1 MTERRG
7 MQITNIFLFFLI
19 FPISLE
25 GCCEGNHKKKTTGLQ
40 QNIHQH
46 YRAVE
51 GEMFMMPCLKSV
63 SQVVW
68 SSTGEQNE
76 RLSFDCGS
84 KFLAEAKH
92 SGNYTC
98 LTCGSK
104 LSLHLQ
110 VVEKN
115 SLGCQSEES
124 SVILFISRGGVIYC
138 PGFNCSDNTDVI
150 WYKDNKYVSEQPRH
164 SCEENGQLH
173 LCQVKEKDTGQ
184 YFCDRKIIEQGVRW
198 VFKRAVHVTA
208 MFNVSR
214 STPTIVYPTVN
225 TTEEVELGQSHTLE
239 CVVHSP
245 IELKV
250 VAVVQWYM
258 HHGGNMENMT
268 LLHMKEQRMKKVT
281 HAFLEVTG
289 RVVVTPQHLN
299 HRYTCIASNS
309 FGKTNVTIQL
319 KKKMKVI
326 LPSLGGPIVCL
337 LLVAGLGIILHIKW
351 LEVKLIYRSHFQ
363 HGKHNG
369 DEKEFDVF
377 LSYVGSLPSAEVE
390 GGFTISSK
398 EACLSSM
405 DLLNSEEGKA
415 TQRPEVQL
423 PQVLEDQWGYRLC
436 LLERDVLPGGAYTND
451 VVLAIHRSQM
461 LICLLSADYLSNN
474 NAVFVLESGVQAL
487 LQNSTLKLLLI
498 WTSRASSLIQ
508 PDPPLP
514 TLVQRAL
521 KVLPSM
527 DWTSGKTAGVS
538 SNFWRSLREA
548 MPNHRVS
555 DVSHAGPL
563 DCLTKTSVTEFSE
576 FV

>member
-1 MTERRG
+1 
-7 MQITNIFLFFLI
+7 MQTTNVFLLFFI

-25 GCCEGNHKKKTTGLQ
+25 GCCEENHKKKTTGLQ

-68 SSTGEQNE
+68 SRTGEQNE

-124 SVILFISRGGVIYC
+124 SVILVMFRGGVVDC
-138 PGFNCSDNTDVI
+138 PGINCSDNTDVI
-150 WYKDNKYVSEQPRH
+150 WYKDNKYVSEQPRE
-164 SCEENGQLH
+164 SWEKNGQLH
-173 LCQVKEKDTGQ
+173 LEQVKEKDTGQ
-184 YFCDRKIIEQGVRW
+184 YFCDRKIIEQGVKWIFR
-198 VFKRAVHVTA
+198 RAVHVTA
-208 MFNVSR
+208 IPYVKP
-214 STPTIVYPTVN
+214 STPKIHYPTDN
-225 TTEEVELGQSHTLE
+225 TREEVELGQSHTLE
-239 CVVHSP
+239 CVVHFP
-245 IELKV
+245 FELKV
-250 VAVVQWYM
+250 VAVVQWYV
-258 HHGGNMENMT
+258 HYGGNMENMT
-268 LLHMKEQRMKKVT
+268 RLHMKEQRMENLTRAEFK
-281 HAFLEVTG
+281 VTG

-309 FGKTNVTIQL
+309 VGKTNVTIQL
-319 KKKMKVI
+319 KRKMK
-326 LPSLGGPIVCL
+326 
-337 LLVAGLGIILHIKW
+337 
-351 LEVKLIYRSHFQ
+351 
-363 HGKHNG
+363 

-377 LSYVGSLPSAEVE
+377 LSYVGSPPSAEVE
-390 GGFTISSK
+390 GVFTMSPK
-398 EACLSSM
+398 EACSSSM

-423 PQVLEDQWGYRLC
+423 PHVLEDQWGYRLC

-451 VVLAIHRSQM
+451 VVLAIQRSQM

-487 LQNSTLKLLLI
+487 LQNSSLKLLLI

-538 SNFWRSLREA
+538 SNFWRSLRKA
-548 MPNHRVS
+548 MPNHRVAG
-555 DVSHAGPL
+555 VSHAGPL

>member
-1 MTERRG
+1 
-7 MQITNIFLFFLI
+7 MQTTNVFLLFFI

-25 GCCEGNHKKKTTGLQ
+25 GCCEENHKKKTTGLQ

-68 SSTGEQNE
+68 SRTGEQNE

-98 LTCGSK
+98 LTWSLLSSGSK

-124 SVILFISRGGVIYC
+124 SVILVMFRGGVVDC
-138 PGFNCSDNTDVI
+138 PGINCSDNTDVI
-150 WYKDNKYVSEQPRH
+150 WYKDNKYVSEQPRE
-164 SCEENGQLH
+164 SWEKNGQLH
-173 LCQVKEKDTGQ
+173 LEQVKEKDTGQ
-184 YFCDRKIIEQGVRW
+184 YFCDRKIIEQGVKWIFR
-198 VFKRAVHVTA
+198 RAVHVTA
-208 MFNVSR
+208 IPYVKP
-214 STPTIVYPTVN
+214 STPKIHYPTDN
-225 TTEEVELGQSHTLE
+225 TREEVELGQSHTLE
-239 CVVHSP
+239 CVVHFP
-245 IELKV
+245 FELKV
-250 VAVVQWYM
+250 VAVVQWYV
-258 HHGGNMENMT
+258 HYGGNMENMT
-268 LLHMKEQRMKKVT
+268 RLHMKEQRMENLTRAEFK
-281 HAFLEVTG
+281 VTG

-309 FGKTNVTIQL
+309 VGKTNVTIQL
-319 KKKMKVI
+319 KRKMKVI
-326 LPSLGGPIVCL
+326 LPSLCGPIVSL
-337 LLVAGLGIILHIKW
+337 LLVAGLGIILHIRW
-351 LEVKLIYRSHFQ
+351 LEVQLIYRSHFQ

-377 LSYVGSLPSAEVE
+377 LSYVGSPPSAEVE
-390 GGFTISSK
+390 GVFTMSPK
-398 EACLSSM
+398 EACSSSM

-423 PQVLEDQWGYRLC
+423 PHVLEDQWGYRLC

-451 VVLAIHRSQM
+451 VVLAIQRSQM

-487 LQNSTLKLLLI
+487 LQNSSLKLLLI

-538 SNFWRSLREA
+538 SNFWRSLRKA
-548 MPNHRVS
+548 MPNHRVAG
-555 DVSHAGPL
+555 VSHAGPL